1 MLEDRLLIWKFK
13 SGSTEAFRRIYE
25 KYIDDLLTLATNLL
39 SDGAAAE
46 DVVQDVLVS
55 FVRSADKFHLT
66 GSLKSYLATCVAN
79 RARDY
84 LRKRQRQQTAAL
96 DEAGQMTAAVSGP
109 VQLAVQSEELQR
121 LSSAL
126 TGLPHEQREAVVLRL
141 QAGLKFKAIAKLQ
154 NVSTKTAL
162 SRYRYGLN
170 KLRSILDGEVQK

>member
-1 MLEDRLLIWKFK
+1 MLEDRLLIWRLR

-46 DVVQDVLVS
+46 DVVQDIFIS
-55 FVRSADKFHLT
+55 FVQSLDKFRLT
-66 GSLKSYLATCVAN
+66 GSLRSYLATCVAN
-79 RARDY
+79 RSRDY
-84 LRKRQRQQTAAL
+84 LRKRNRQQAAAL
-96 DEAGQMTAAVSGP
+96 DEAEQMKVDVDGP
-109 VQLAVQSEELQR
+109 IQLAIRTEELRR
-121 LSSAL
+121 LSRAM
-126 TGLPHEQREAVVLRL
+126 TELPHEQREVVVLRL

-154 NVSTKTAL
+154 NTPTKTAL

>member
-1 MLEDRLLIWKFK
+1 MLEDRLLIWRLR

-39 SDGAAAE
+39 GDGSAAE
-46 DVVQDVLVS
+46 DVVQDVFMS

-84 LRKRQRQQTAAL
+84 LRRRHRHQAAAL
-96 DEAGQMTAAVSGP
+96 DEAEQITVNMDGP
-109 VQLAVQSEELQR
+109 VQLAVRSEELQR
-121 LSSAL
+121 LCRAM
-126 TGLPHEQREAVVLRL
+126 TELPHEQREAVVLRL

-154 NVSTKTAL
+154 NISTKTAL

-170 KLRSILDGEVQK
+170 KLRSILDGEVQE